1 MPARGGRHTL
11 LDSVKV
17 VSVLSGSTSAGDSGF
32 FGRLK
37 SRLNRGRA
45 WLSGDLARLF
55 ADGIDDETLEAL
67 ETELLLADVGV
78 EATRSLIDAVERSA
92 SNGRDGVEVLRTT
105 IVELLD
111 PLALPLT
118 VPNGA
123 TPFVILAVGV
133 NGTGKTTTVGKLA
146 HRFAAEGRSVVI
158 AAADTYRAAAVE
170 QLAEWGRRAGAT
182 VVSQADGADPAAV
195 VHDALTAARARGAD
209 VLIAD
214 TAGRLHTDA
223 GLMDQLAK
231 IRRVIARF
239 DPDAPHETLL
249 VLDASQGQN
258 ALVQA
263 DRFNAALGV
272 TGLAIT
278 KLDGTARGGIVIAIA
293 RKLGLP
299 IRFVGIGE
307 AIEDFAVFNARE
319 FADALIGDGAA

>member
-1 MPARGGRHTL
+1 M
-11 LDSVKV
+11 V
-17 VSVLSGSTSAGDSGF
+17 SGSISPDDSGF
-32 FGRLK
+32 LRKLR
-37 SRLNRGRA
+37 SRLNRGKA
-45 WLSGDLARLF
+45 WLSGDLPTLF
-55 ADGIDDETLEAL
+55 AGTIDAETLEAL

-92 SNGRDGVEVLRTT
+92 RNGRDGVEVLRTT

-111 PLALPLT
+111 PLALPLV

-123 TPFVILAVGV
+123 KPFVILAVGV

-158 AAADTYRAAAVE
+158 AAADTFRAAAVE

-182 VVSQADGADPAAV
+182 VVSQADRADPAAV
-195 VHDALTAARARGAD
+195 VHDALTAARARSAD
-209 VLIAD
+209 VVIAD
-214 TAGRLHTDA
+214 TAGRLHTDT
-223 GLMDQLAK
+223 GLMDELAK
-231 IRRVIARF
+231 IRRVIGRF

-263 DRFNAALGV
+263 ERFNARLGV

-278 KLDGTARGGIVIAIA
+278 KLDGTAKGGIVLAIA

-299 IRFVGIGE
+299 IRYVAVGE
-307 AIEDFAVFNARE
+307 SIEDFAVFSACE
-319 FADALIGDGAA
+319 FADALMGDGTT

>member
-1 MPARGGRHTL
+1 MA
-11 LDSVKV
+11 
-17 VSVLSGSTSAGDSGF
+17 SGSISPDDSGF

-45 WLSGDLARLF
+45 WLSGDLSRLF
-55 ADGIDDETLEAL
+55 ANGIDDEVLEAL

-92 SNGRDGVEVLRTT
+92 GNGAGGVEVLRTT
-105 IVELLD
+105 IIELLD

-123 TPFVILAVGV
+123 KPFVILTVGV

-158 AAADTYRAAAVE
+158 AAADTFRAAAVE

-182 VVSQADGADPAAV
+182 VVSQADRADPAAV

-209 VLIAD
+209 IVIAD

-231 IRRVIARF
+231 IRRVAAHF

-249 VLDASQGQN
+249 VIDASQGQN

-263 DRFNAALGV
+263 DRFNASLGV

-278 KLDGTARGGIVIAIA
+278 KLDGTAKGGIVIAIA

-307 AIEDFAVFNARE
+307 AIEDFAAFNACE